1 MGLQALPGISN
12 IAVVLKKRY
21 VAVSLILVV
30 LAASAGVLSANALD
44 GGAASST
51 TTRGTS
57 AAPASV
63 EELGKFLFFDNRLSG
78 DSSISCATCH
88 DPQQAWADGMALS
101 AGYRGTLYF
110 RNTPTIINAGRM
122 PLLDW
127 DGRFA
132 AGDMDSLVRDHLAEA
147 HFMNVD
153 GRLLVERLRQVPA
166 YEAAFREHYGS
177 DPSYGRVLNALSAY
191 VSSLNSVNHPYLR
204 FLDGEADALS
214 PGARAGLELF
224 EGDTGCARCHGGD
237 LLSDGEMHALG
248 VPENPEIFSEPL
260 RHITFRRFFRL
271 FGVPSYVSM
280 RSDPGLYAL
289 TFNESGRGKFRTPS
303 LLEAARTAPYMHNGV
318 FDTLED
324 VVRFYNDGGQGG
336 NIDPMMG
343 PLDLTDAEI
352 NSLAAFLSS
361 LGSDEEFSGIPEL
374 SPYEPRTLGR
384 N

>member
-1 MGLQALPGISN
+1 M
-12 IAVVLKKRY
+12 
-21 VAVSLILVV
+21 
-30 LAASAGVLSANALD
+30 SANAFTIES
-44 GGAASST
+44 APSVTPQSPA
-51 TTRGTS
+51 

-63 EELGKFLFFDNRLSG
+63 EELGKLLFFDNRLSG

-88 DPQQAWADGMALS
+88 DPEQAWTDGMALS
-101 AGYRGTLYF
+101 SGYRSTLYF

-153 GRLLVERLRQVPA
+153 GRLLIERMRQVPD

-177 DPSYGRVLNALSAY
+177 DVSYGKILNALSAY
-191 VSSLNSVNHPYLR
+191 VSSRNSVNHPYLR
-204 FLDGEADALS
+204 FVNGETDALG
-214 PGARAGLELF
+214 PDARAGLELF
-224 EGDTGCARCHGGD
+224 EGKAGCVQCHGGE

-248 VPENPEIFSEPL
+248 VPDNPEIFSEPL

-289 TFNESGRGKFRTPS
+289 TFNESDRGKFKTPS

-318 FDTLED
+318 FATLED
-324 VVRFYNDGGQGG
+324 VVRFYNNGGGQGENTG
-336 NIDPMMG
+336 PMLS
-343 PLDLTDAEI
+343 PLELTDGEV
-352 NSLAAFLSS
+352 NSLVAFLSS
-361 LGSDEEFSGIPEL
+361 LGSGEEVTGIPDR
-374 SPYEPRTLGR
+374 SPYEARTLGQ